1 MKNQPLDIT
10 SFLKLVL
17 EALEA
22 SRVEYLIG
30 GAVAEWAW
38 GEPRATQDLDIVI
51 NLPIKAVSR
60 LPRNLKKGICL
71 SLPTSSLTQ

>member
-30 GAVAEWAW
+30 GAVAEWA
-38 GEPRATQDLDIVI
+38 
-51 NLPIKAVSR
+51 
-60 LPRNLKKGICL
+60 
-71 SLPTSSLTQ
+71 

>member
-1 MKNQPLDIT
+1 MKDQLLDIT

-17 EALEA
+17 DALEA
-22 SRVEYLIG
+22 SKVEYLIG

-51 NLPIKAVSR
+51 NLRIK
-60 LPRNLKKGICL
+60 P
-71 SLPTSSLTQ
+71 